1 MIFFSRKTA
10 SKKTA
15 EKVSSDV
22 AAISFDLYSNLTYM
36 AALSVGEPSRD
47 LMMTRALEQDFK
59 TGIFFRQV
67 YVMTKRMGFDYSRAF
82 RLVSK
87 KARAVTIKN
96 LLLRFA
102 GAINSGVSEV
112 DFLLEEA
119 KVEAEE
125 YNNAY
130 HRALETLTKW
140 ADAYAA
146 LLVSVTLVVVVA
158 MISTM
163 LSQLGTVFLS
173 MLTFAMV
180 FVTGFGVY
188 IIFRTAPTENLI
200 YQNRRGPKY
209 RRISKRLFIIVA
221 PIGLLLGLYLSMS
234 YGVPIL
240 LIMIGL
246 GLMPSGVYA
255 YLDNGWV
262 GKVDKEAAPFIRS
275 LGNVTESLGSTVSV
289 ALEKIDRRA
298 LGTLDPLI
306 KRLQIRL
313 KRSINPDKAWNAF
326 RDEAG
331 SALLNSSTRMFVDG
345 VSLGGSAERV
355 GGIASKHALE
365 IALLRDRRAVA
376 ALPFAMLTI
385 PLHFAMT
392 ALMVFIL
399 EIMVTFNTQISGAIA
414 ELNESS
420 AGKGL
425 ALLPPLPVFQS
436 QDMSSLALITMVA
449 LISQTIANALS
460 PKFAMGGSKLLF
472 STFGSITCLMTGF
485 NMTVIPP
492 IARAVLLP
500 DTGY

>member
-1 MIFFSRKTA
+1 MLFTKKTA
-10 SKKTA
+10 SKRTA
-15 EKVSSDV
+15 EKVSSDNS
-22 AAISFDLYSNLTYM
+22 AIRFDLYSNLTYM

-47 LMMTRALEQDFK
+47 LMMTKALEQDFK

-67 YVMTKRMGFDYSRAF
+67 FVMTKRMGFDYSRAF

-87 KARAVTIKN
+87 KAGADSIKN

-119 KVEAEE
+119 NVEAEA
-125 YNNAY
+125 YNSTY
-130 HRALETLTKW
+130 LRSLETLSKW

-163 LSQLGTVFLS
+163 LSELGNGFLM

-188 IIFRTAPTENLI
+188 IIFRTAPTEGVT
-200 YQNRRGPKY
+200 YQNRRGPRY
-209 RRISKRLFIIVA
+209 RRISKRLFIIFG
-221 PIGLLLGLYLSMS
+221 PIGLFGGLFLSLS
-234 YGVPIL
+234 YGLPIL

-246 GLMPSGVYA
+246 GLLPAGVYA
-255 YLDNGWV
+255 YKDNAMV
-262 GKVDKEAAPFIRS
+262 GKIDKEASSFIRS

-298 LGTLDPLI
+298 LGTLDPFI
-306 KRLQIRL
+306 KRLQVRL
-313 KRSINPDKAWNAF
+313 KRSIDPDKSWNAF

-345 VSLGGSAERV
+345 VTLGGQAERV
-355 GGIASKHALE
+355 GGIASKFALE
-365 IALLRDRRAVA
+365 VALLRDRRAVA
-376 ALPFAMLTI
+376 ALPFAILTI

-399 EIMVTFNTQISGAIA
+399 EIMVTFNSQISGAIA
-414 ELNESS
+414 DLNESS
-420 AGKGL
+420 SGQGL
-425 ALLPPLPVFQS
+425 ALLPPLPIFQS
-436 QDMSSLALITMVA
+436 QDMSSLGLITTIA
-449 LISQTIANALS
+449 LISLTIANGLS
-460 PKFAMGGSKLLF
+460 PKFAMGGSPLLMAL
-472 STFGSITCLMTGF
+472 FGSITCLMTGL
-485 NMTVIPP
+485 NMMLIPA
-492 IARAVLLP
+492 IARSVLLP
-500 DTGY
+500 AGI